1 MLIRDAKPEDAA
13 AICALCVSALGYEC
27 PLGERGIAKRLGEI
41 AARGEE
47 RVFVACEGGKVAGFA
62 HIAPY
67 QPLFEPKMKNVL
79 GLAVDERFRHQG
91 AGRALLE
98 RIEQT
103 AREDGCGAVRLN
115 SADFRVGAHE
125 FYRRCGYEIV
135 KTQKQFVKAL

>member
-1 MLIRDAKPEDAA
+1 MLIREAVPEDAGAVCELCA
-13 AICALCVSALGYEC
+13 AALGYEC
-27 PLGERGIAKRLGEI
+27 PLGEQGLAQRLGEI

-47 RVFVACEGGKVAGFA
+47 RVFVACEGGEVAGFA

-79 GLAVDERFRHQG
+79 GLGVGESFRLLG

-98 RIEQT
+98 AIEQA
-103 AREDGCGAVRLN
+103 AREDGCEAVRLK

-125 FYRRCGYEIV
+125 FYSRCGYKMV
-135 KTQKQFVKAL
+135 KAQKQFVKAL